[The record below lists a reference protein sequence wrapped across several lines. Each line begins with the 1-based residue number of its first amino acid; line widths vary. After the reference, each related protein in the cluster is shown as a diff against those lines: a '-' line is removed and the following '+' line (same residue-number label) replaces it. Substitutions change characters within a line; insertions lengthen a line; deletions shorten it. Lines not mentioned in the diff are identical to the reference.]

1 MLNLSF
7 SLYDLEYFLLVL
19 TRVSCFVFVAPF
31 FSMSNTPRHV
41 RVALSFFTA
50 MLLYETLTPEQMVVE
65 YNTVAGYAA
74 VVVKEAVTGLLI
86 GLSTNLCSTIVN
98 FAGSIV
104 DMETGL
110 SMAQVMD
117 PTTKQQTSITG
128 GLYQYVMM
136 LLLIATGMYRYMM
149 GALAD
154 TFLLIPING
163 AIFHMD
169 SLLSSMLQFM
179 SSYII
184 IGFRIALPV
193 FCTIL
198 LLNSILGVLAKV
210 SPQLNMFAVGIQI
223 KILVGLSIL
232 FVSVSMLPGAADF
245 IFVQMKELME
255 DFVIGMGGKL

>member
-7 SLYDLEYFLLVL
+7 SLYDLEYFLLVF

-41 RVALSFFTA
+41 RIALSFFTA
-50 MLLYETLTPEQMVVE
+50 VLLYTTLTPAEMAVN
-65 YNTVAGYAA
+65 YNTVTGYA
-74 VVVKEAVTGLLI
+74 VIVVKEAVTGLLI
-86 GLSTNLCSTIVN
+86 GFSANLCSTIVS
-98 FAGSIV
+98 FSGAIV

-117 PTTKQQTSITG
+117 PTTKQQTSISG
-128 GLYQYVMM
+128 ALYQYVFT
-136 LLLIATGMYRYMM
+136 LLLIATGMYRYLML
-149 GALAD
+149 ALAD
-154 TFLLIPING
+154 TFNLIPING
-163 AIFHMD
+163 AIFNMD

-198 LLNSILGVLAKV
+198 LLNAILGVLAKV

-223 KILVGLSIL
+223 KVLVGLSVL
-232 FVSVSMLPGAADF
+232 FFSAAMMDGAADF
-245 IFVQMKELME
+245 IFVQMKDLMKA
-255 DFVIGMGGKL
+255 FSGGLM

>member
-1 MLNLSF
+1 MINISF

-50 MLLYETLTPEQMVVE
+50 MLLYETLTPEEMPIT
-65 YNTVAGYAA
+65 YNTVTGYA
-74 VVVKEAVTGLLI
+74 VIVVKEAVTGLLI
-86 GLSTNLCSTIVN
+86 GFSANLCMTIVS

-117 PTTKQQTSITG
+117 PTTKQQTSISG
-128 GLYQYVMM
+128 AFYQYVLM
-136 LLLIATGMYRYMM
+136 LLLIVTGMYRYLM

-154 TFLLIPING
+154 TFALIPVNG
-163 AIFHMD
+163 AIFNTE
-169 SLLSSMLQFM
+169 SLLASMLQFM

-198 LLNSILGVLAKV
+198 LLNAILGVLAKV

-223 KILVGLSIL
+223 KILVGLAVLFFSTSIL
-232 FVSVSMLPGAADF
+232 SGAADF
-245 IFVQMKELME
+245 IFVQMKELMV
-255 DFVIGMGGKL
+255 DFVGGMK

>member
-19 TRVSCFVFVAPF
+19 TRVSCFVFVASF

-50 MLLYETLTPEQMVVE
+50 MLLYETLAPEQMVVE

-128 GLYQYVMM
+128 DRKS
-136 LLLIATGMYRYMM
+136 TR
-149 GALAD
+149 
-154 TFLLIPING
+154 
-163 AIFHMD
+163 
-169 SLLSSMLQFM
+169 
-179 SSYII
+179 
-184 IGFRIALPV
+184 
-193 FCTIL
+193 
-198 LLNSILGVLAKV
+198 LNS
-210 SPQLNMFAVGIQI
+210 SH
-223 KILVGLSIL
+223 
-232 FVSVSMLPGAADF
+232 
-245 IFVQMKELME
+245 
-255 DFVIGMGGKL
+255 

>member
-1 MLNLSF
+1 MLNFSF
-7 SLYDLEYFLLVL
+7 SLYDLEYFLLVF

-50 MLLYETLTPEQMVVE
+50 ALLYETLTPAQMAIT
-65 YNTVAGYAA
+65 YNTVMGYA
-74 VVVKEAVTGLLI
+74 VIVIKEAVVGLLI
-86 GLSTNLCSTIVN
+86 GYSANLCTTIVN

-110 SMAQVMD
+110 AMAQVMD
-117 PTTKQQTSITG
+117 PTTKQTTSITG
-128 GLYQYVMM
+128 GLYQYIMT
-136 LLLIATGMYRYMM
+136 LLLIATGMYRYLM

-154 TFLLIPING
+154 TFILIPING
-163 AIFHMD
+163 AIFNTD
-169 SLLSSMLQFM
+169 ALLSSMLKFM

-193 FCTIL
+193 FCTML
-198 LLNSILGVLAKV
+198 LLNAILGVLAKV

-223 KILVGLSIL
+223 KILVGLAIL
-232 FVSVSMLPGAADF
+232 FFSVSMLPGAADF
-245 IFVQMKELME
+245 IFVQMKDLMS
-255 DFVIGMGGKL
+255 DFVGAMGGQL

>member
-7 SLYDLEYFLLVL
+7 SLYDLEFFLLVF
-19 TRVSCFVFVAPF
+19 TRVSCFIFVAPF

-41 RVALSFFTA
+41 RIALSFFTA
-50 MLLYETLTPEQMVVE
+50 LLLYGTLTPEEMPVN
-65 YNTVAGYAA
+65 YSTVSGYAA
-74 VVVKEAVTGLLI
+74 IVVKEAVTGLLI
-86 GLSTNLCSTIVN
+86 GFSANLCSTIVS
-98 FAGSIV
+98 FAGAIV

-117 PTTKQQTSITG
+117 PTTRQQTSISG
-128 GLYQYVMM
+128 AFYQYVFT
-136 LLLIATGMYRYMM
+136 LLLIATGMYRYLM

-154 TFLLIPING
+154 TFVLIPING
-163 AIFHMD
+163 AIFNMD

-198 LLNSILGVLAKV
+198 LLNAILGVLAKV

-223 KILVGLSIL
+223 KILVGLAVL
-232 FVSVSMLPGAADF
+232 FFSASMLGGAADF
-245 IFVQMKELME
+245 IFVQMKDLMKA
-255 DFVIGMGGKL
+255 FSGGMM